1 MRIDKTIGI
10 IGGIFILAGIGSM
23 LFLPGEKKW
32 NKDADI
38 RVGSGADISGVIMEE
53 TLQKINEKYKVSTST
68 ESSSFQDCCSNT
80 AQWALNAKEINVGFY
95 CPHIAKH
102 TIKNNE
108 DVEIYGPVLMNGET
122 IVYKKDWAD
131 VKNVG
136 ITQGRQQ
143 EKALAKAAY
152 PQIEGFDEI
161 TQKGILYAMEDEQVD
176 AAILDITKAAEV
188 SDIATMPLSDNDYI
202 SYVLIVDK
210 EFEQTEAFRNFIE
223 SYNKAVEKLNDPCY
237 LAKKLK
243 VSKEWVEEKQIKFL
257 QVLKDVSFEIEE
269 GQFVCLLGPS
279 GCGKT
284 TTLTIV
290 AGFQKPTEGIIEV
303 NGNVVTK
310 PGPDRAFMF
319 QNYALFP
326 WLKVG
331 ENIEYPMKKMKVPK
345 EERKKKLKELLEMA
359 QLTKYENYYIHEISG
374 GMKQRVALLRALA
387 CDPKVLLMD
396 EPLGA
401 VDFQMRQLLQR
412 QLEDILGQKKTTSL
426 MVTHDVDESVYLSD
440 RVIVM
445 SRDHGKI
452 LEDLKIDL
460 PRPRDRTNP
469 QYHAYVDQL
478 TEILKSALSGGVYT
492 QEDKDIME
500 FIQGVESAK
509 KPAADTAG
517 ATA

>member
-1 MRIDKTIGI
+1 MNNPI
-10 IGGIFILAGIGSM
+10 ISL
-23 LFLPGEKKW
+23 
-32 NKDADI
+32 
-38 RVGSGADISGVIMEE
+38 
-53 TLQKINEKYKVSTST
+53 
-68 ESSSFQDCCSNT
+68 
-80 AQWALNAKEINVGFY
+80 
-95 CPHIAKH
+95 
-102 TIKNNE
+102 
-108 DVEIYGPVLMNGET
+108 
-122 IVYKKDWAD
+122 
-131 VKNVG
+131 
-136 ITQGRQQ
+136 
-143 EKALAKAAY
+143 
-152 PQIEGFDEI
+152 EG
-161 TQKGILYAMEDEQVD
+161 
-176 AAILDITKAAEV
+176 
-188 SDIATMPLSDNDYI
+188 
-202 SYVLIVDK
+202 
-210 EFEQTEAFRNFIE
+210 
-223 SYNKAVEKLNDPCY
+223 VEKRFGSNLVV
-237 LAKKLK
+237 KKMNL
-243 VSKEWVEEKQIKFL
+243 EIAEGEFL
-257 QVLKDVSFEIEE
+257 T
-269 GQFVCLLGPS
+269 LLGPS

-284 TTLTIV
+284 TTLRMI
-290 AGFQKPTEGIIEV
+290 AGFEEASAGVIKVEGERIEDKEPFQRNV
-303 NGNVVTK
+303 NTV
-310 PGPDRAFMF
+310 F

>member
-1 MRIDKTIGI
+1 MREN
-10 IGGIFILAGIGSM
+10 ILNIEDLSIWYRTYRGYSKVVDHINLQVGK
-23 LFLPGEKKW
+23 GEK
-32 NKDADI
+32 I
-38 RVGSGADISGVIMEE
+38 GLVGE
-53 TLQKINEKYKVSTST
+53 
-68 ESSSFQDCCSNT
+68 
-80 AQWALNAKEINVGFY
+80 
-95 CPHIAKH
+95 
-102 TIKNNE
+102 
-108 DVEIYGPVLMNGET
+108 
-122 IVYKKDWAD
+122 
-131 VKNVG
+131 
-136 ITQGRQQ
+136 
-143 EKALAKAAY
+143 
-152 PQIEGFDEI
+152 
-161 TQKGILYAMEDEQVD
+161 
-176 AAILDITKAAEV
+176 
-188 SDIATMPLSDNDYI
+188 
-202 SYVLIVDK
+202 
-210 EFEQTEAFRNFIE
+210 
-223 SYNKAVEKLNDPCY
+223 
-237 LAKKLK
+237 
-243 VSKEWVEEKQIKFL
+243 
-257 QVLKDVSFEIEE
+257 
-269 GQFVCLLGPS
+269 S

-500 FIQGVESAK
+500 FIQGVENAK